1 MPACVESDTPVDAD
15 SDVSPA
21 ADSDASTGNE
31 RIRGGPSVGIKRREL
46 LDKALDRVALG
57 IVASSVVE
65 LSDLWSAALSLS
77 ASEPA
82 RLTSIDARDS
92 VARERAADGYA
103 MTYEWTDRSGR
114 EWRLEFP
121 IERSAYREAVNEA
134 HGYLSGFEAAKASA
148 HAKRLTETL
157 GNARATGESARRSL
171 PESVLLDGAIGLVHS
186 LKYATDAE
194 SMGAPDYIRTVEETL
209 VDGCGDCE
217 DLTYLLVGMLSQP
230 AFGYRTAM
238 VILPGHILAGVHRDD
253 LPAAYADAPTLPG
266 GTYVAIEC
274 TTSRPIGEFKDE
286 PVLAMY
292 GDGVEYID
300 RSAIANTGEEF
311 LQDPTQFQTI
321 ADASAKRPH

>member
-1 MPACVESDTPVDAD
+1 M
-15 SDVSPA
+15 
-21 ADSDASTGNE
+21 
-31 RIRGGPSVGIKRREL
+31 KRREL
-46 LDKALDRVALG
+46 LNKTLDRVALG
-57 IVASSVVE
+57 AVASSVLE
-65 LSDLWSAALSLS
+65 LSDLWSVALSLS
-77 ASEPA
+77 ASEPT
-82 RLTSIDARDS
+82 RPTPIDGKDS
-92 VARERAADGYA
+92 VARERTADGYA

-121 IERSAYREAVNEA
+121 IERSAYREAADET

-148 HAKRLTETL
+148 HAERLTEAL
-157 GNARATGESARRSL
+157 VNARATGESARRSL

-186 LKYATDAE
+186 LEYATDAE

-238 VILPGHILAGVHRDD
+238 VILPGHMLAGVHRDD
-253 LPAAYADAPTLPG
+253 LPAAYADAPILPG

-274 TTSRPIGEFKDE
+274 TTSRPIGEFKNE
-286 PVLAMY
+286 PVLAVY

-300 RSAIANTGEEF
+300 QSAITDTGEEF
-311 LQDPTQFQTI
+311 LRDPTQFQTI
-321 ADASAKRPH
+321 ANASAKRPH